1 MRELKCPNCGKA
13 FSVNEAD
20 YASIVSQVRG
30 EEFDAEINKRIA
42 ELHKQHEAQQQAF
55 KAETDREYQFK
66 LSEKDKLVAEKQS
79 EIQRLRLQV
88 EAEAQKKDLE
98 IEKALSLKD
107 REISSLKASLGES
120 DKEREIAVLK
130 QQQQAQQSLKEKD
143 TEIADLKAEARLL
156 ASKAELTE
164 KNIRDEYEVKLKLV
178 KAESDVQLNGVKED
192 YEAKLKIAQEQVAY
206 YKELKAKLSNK
217 MIGESLETHCSTVFN
232 GEMRSMFPNSYFE
245 KDNDVSGGSKGDFIF
260 RDFDDNTEYISI
272 MFEMK
277 NEMDN
282 TATRHKNEEFFKKLD
297 ADRTAKKCEYAVLV
311 SLLEPDSELYNMG
324 IVDVSYRYPKMFVI
338 RPQFFRSFIVLLTN
352 AAKGSI
358 AYKKELVAVRQQ
370 NIDVSNFENEVQAFK
385 DAFGRNYRLASE
397 KFKTA
402 IDEIDK
408 SIAHLQKIKEAL
420 LGSENQ
426 LRLANSKAE
435 DLSIKKLTRN
445 NATMKAKFEEAK
457 QVKD

>member
-1 MRELKCPNCGKA
+1 MRELKCPNCGKI
-13 FSVNEAD
+13 FSVDEVD
-20 YASIVSQVRG
+20 YAAIVSQVRG
-30 EEFDAEINKRIA
+30 KEFDEEISRRIV
-42 ELHKQHEAQQQAF
+42 ELHKQHEAQQQA
-55 KAETDREYQFK
+55 
-66 LSEKDKLVAEKQS
+66 
-79 EIQRLRLQV
+79 
-88 EAEAQKKDLE
+88 
-98 IEKALSLKD
+98 
-107 REISSLKASLGES
+107 LKAES
-120 DKEREIAVLK
+120 DKALEIAVLK
-130 QQQQAQQSLKEKD
+130 QQQRAQQSLKEKEA
-143 TEIADLKAEARLL
+143 EIADLKAAAKLL

-164 KNIRDEYEVKLKLV
+164 KNIRDEYEGKLKLF
-178 KAESDVQLNGVKED
+178 KAESEVQLSGLKED
-192 YEAKLKIAQEQVAY
+192 YEAKLRVAQEQVDY
-206 YKELKAKLSNK
+206 YKELKARLSNK
-217 MIGESLETHCSTVFN
+217 MIGESLETHCSTIFN
-232 GEMRSMFPNSYFE
+232 GEMRSMFPNAYFE
-245 KDNDVSGGSKGDFIF
+245 KDNDSSGGSKGDFIF

-282 TATRHKNEEFFKKLD
+282 TATKHKNEDFFKKLD

-370 NIDVSNFENEVQAFK
+370 NVDVSNFENEVQAFK
-385 DAFGRNYRLASE
+385 EAFGRNYRLASE

-408 SIAHLQKIKEAL
+408 SITHLQKIKEAL

-445 NATMKAKFEEAK
+445 NATMRAKFEEAK